1 LDREELNG
9 EQIAEVINRQ
19 VEQLV
24 KLIRPIERE
33 ENRSVAVLTAI
44 LNLLETL
51 SLPSR
56 IGCLE
61 IAKRLTQQ
69 GYGYDESEAP
79 SGIYA

>member
-1 LDREELNG
+1 MDRGES
-9 EQIAEVINRQ
+9 EQIAELVNQQ
-19 VEQLV
+19 VEKLV

-61 IAKRLTQQ
+61 IAKQLTQQ
-69 GYGYDESEAP
+69 SYSYDESEAP